1 MGAWIETLPAI
12 GIHSHLLVAPHVGA
26 WIETYQ
32 LAPAV
37 YNQASLP
44 KWERGLKHRIV
55 VQVANKGQVA
65 PHVGAWIETLMIS
78 SSFKLQKVAPHVG
91 AL

>member
-1 MGAWIETLPAI
+1 MQSCLPVVPTD
-12 GIHSHLLVAPHVGA
+12 L
-26 WIETYQ
+26 
-32 LAPAV
+32 
-37 YNQASLP
+37 SLP
-44 KWERGLKHRIV
+44 MWERGLKLADAE
-55 VQVANKGQVA
+55 VAVLRVQVA